1 MTKVIVPK
9 SALLLL
15 SSYVLIILK
24 QKLAFTYYFSIGNK
38 LSCSPFRKGEAVE
51 NLFILLN
58 TPFFMPFSTK
68 TDIMLG
74 KNCGLQT
81 LFVDSGVDR
90 LTEVRG
96 WKTSGGSDGLEAE
109 KNRVPDFFANK
120 LGDLLPLAN
129 SVMSS

>member
-1 MTKVIVPK
+1 
-9 SALLLL
+9 
-15 SSYVLIILK
+15 
-24 QKLAFTYYFSIGNK
+24 
-38 LSCSPFRKGEAVE
+38 
-51 NLFILLN
+51 
-58 TPFFMPFSTK
+58 MPFSTK

-90 LTEVRG
+90 LSEVRG
-96 WKTSGGSDGLEAE
+96 WKKTSGSGLEAE